1 MHVLGRSA
9 KTDACGRSFAVF
21 STQASTFGL
30 RLRHSRLACGSI
42 LEVSRDAVAAGEEQL
57 VSCAAEQSQCCSICT
72 VTLGPCGDLPSSQ
85 VSTLPIAKSQTR
97 SKQNKD
103 MHKRSSVYS
112 ERGVLLP
119 VFDIGRRMGV
129 SGHAKMP
136 PASHQVSATPLKL
149 SRAKVVGI
157 VFAASLT

>member
-1 MHVLGRSA
+1 M
-9 KTDACGRSFAVF
+9 
-21 STQASTFGL
+21 
-30 RLRHSRLACGSI
+30 
-42 LEVSRDAVAAGEEQL
+42 VSKNV
-57 VSCAAEQSQCCSICT
+57 
-72 VTLGPCGDLPSSQ
+72 VTLVGTLVLNWNRILSSSQ
-85 VSTLPIAKSQTR
+85 VNIPHSKEQTR